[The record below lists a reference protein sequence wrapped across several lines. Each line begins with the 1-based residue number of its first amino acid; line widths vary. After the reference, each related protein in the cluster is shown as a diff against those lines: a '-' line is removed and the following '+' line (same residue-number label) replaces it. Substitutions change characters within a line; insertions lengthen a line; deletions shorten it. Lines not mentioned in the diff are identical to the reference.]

1 MRRVSALVFVLAA
14 VLLAAPAA
22 QAKEITKVR
31 ACGLD
36 GCVTTRAPAVLAG
49 LTDGG
54 PPTVPP
60 RMQGGVISLRAAVSD
75 GHRTVAHFTS
85 WWVPELRLLVTEDG
99 TWMRLPANSV
109 AALDRLTGGFEPLPA
124 STIVSEQPP
133 PAATPAPA
141 ARTDDGGPNWLLVAL
156 AAVALLGATLWV
168 IMRTP
173 RARDFLAARP

>member
-1 MRRVSALVFVLAA
+1 MRRVSVLAVTVLA
-14 VLLAAPAA
+14 LLLAAPAA
-22 QAKEITKVR
+22 YAKEITKVR
-31 ACGLD
+31 ACGVD
-36 GCVTTRAPAVLAG
+36 GCVTTRDPAVLAA

-60 RMQGGVISLRAAVSD
+60 KMQGGVISLRASVSD

-99 TWMRLPANSV
+99 TWMPLPAASAV
-109 AALDRLTGGFEPLPA
+109 ALDRLTGDFEPFPA
-124 STIVSEQPP
+124 STSVSEQP

-141 ARTDDGGPNWLLVAL
+141 ARADDGGPSWLLIAL
-156 AAVALLGATLWV
+156 PAAGLLAGALWV
-168 IMRTP
+168 VRRAP